1 MVEIDITQNYKID
14 ITQPGTN
21 RHESRKWNKTWRPDI
36 IEIIAQN
43 YKIDISKSDKNT

>member
-1 MVEIDITQNYKID
+1 MVEIDIVQNYKKD

-21 RHESRKWNKTWRPDI
+21 RHESRKWNKTWGPNI

-43 YKIDISKSDKNT
+43 YKIDITEDEK